1 MKEIVVLS
9 GKGGTGKSS
18 LTASLGS
25 LLAGRYTMVLADT
38 DVDAPNLHLVLGGEI
53 LEDQEIKASNKA
65 TIDYDLCSHCLECV
79 DVCRFDSII
88 ATDEPIII
96 PHSCEGCGACVLA
109 CPVGAIRVRPVAN
122 GKLHVLKSTAGLVVS
137 GELGVGESSSGKLV
151 DVVKK
156 RARIEAERLGAEL
169 ILTDGPPGI
178 GCPVIASVKGA
189 DFVLMVTEPTP
200 SGLHDL
206 KRVIE
211 AIGFFRI
218 PFAVVLN
225 RSDLPGGIREEL
237 TGYLAE
243 NHISLLAEIPFDLHM
258 PKALAAGELSL
269 TAYPDAPSSKA
280 MGDLCHD
287 LEAMVFE
294 KTLEEKQKMEV

>member
-1 MKEIVVLS
+1 MKEIVLLS
-9 GKGGTGKSS
+9 GKGGTGKST
-18 LTASLGS
+18 LTATLGS
-25 LLAGRYTMVLADT
+25 LLAEQYTIVMADT
-38 DVDAPNLHLVLGGEI
+38 DVDAPNLHLVLGGKEK
-53 LEDQEIKASNKA
+53 EVQDIKASDKA
-65 TIDYDLCSHCLECV
+65 TIDYDLCSRCLECIE
-79 DVCRFDSII
+79 VCRFDSII

-96 PHSCEGCGACVLA
+96 SHSCEGCGACVIV
-109 CPVGAIRVRPVAN
+109 CPAEAIQIRTVVN
-122 GKLHVLKSTAGLVVS
+122 GRLRILETTTGLVVS

-156 RARIEAERLGAEL
+156 RALAEAEQVGADF

-211 AIGFFRI
+211 AISFFKI

-225 RSDLPGGIREEL
+225 RSDLIGGIRKEVIEFL
-237 TGYLAE
+237 DK
-243 NHISLLAEIPFDLHM
+243 NNISLLAEIPFDLCL
-258 PKALAAGELSL
+258 PRALADGKLSIISH
-269 TAYPDAPSSKA
+269 PEAPSSRALVKL
-280 MGDLCHD
+280 GID
-287 LEAMVFE
+287 LEQMLSQAN
-294 KTLEEKQKMEV
+294 